1 MPRGEAGACDA
12 TSIFPAA
19 PSMCARPCGC
29 AIALDLEPLDDAA
42 VRVVQL
48 ASPFQPLPHTSE
60 DIDIL
65 EITRTWDYKNGS
77 VESE

>member
-1 MPRGEAGACDA
+1 MIINRGSGRR
-12 TSIFPAA
+12 I
-19 PSMCARPCGC
+19 
-29 AIALDLEPLDDAA
+29 LDDAA